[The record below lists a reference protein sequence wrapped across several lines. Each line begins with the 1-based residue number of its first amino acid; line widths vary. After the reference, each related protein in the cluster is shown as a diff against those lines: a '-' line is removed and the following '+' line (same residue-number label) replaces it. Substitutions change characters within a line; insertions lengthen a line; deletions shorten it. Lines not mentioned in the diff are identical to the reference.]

1 MNDTP
6 HATTLR
12 AGARQA
18 VASGG
23 MSLLQ
28 CRAAT
33 KKGSRCQIEARPS
46 GLCHTHDPEV
56 RCRVINAKGRPCVI
70 ASGGGPCERHQGGQQ
85 APVEQ
90 ALKDVPLYEPAG
102 AESLFAYVPRPAQG
116 QAQGQVVVRPEVQE
130 EPPVARL
137 TFSFVERT
145 FNFT

>member
-1 MNDTP
+1 
-6 HATTLR
+6 
-12 AGARQA
+12 
-18 VASGG
+18 
-23 MSLLQ
+23 MSMFQ

-33 KKGSRCQIEARPS
+33 QKGDRCRIEARPS

-70 ASGGGPCERHQGGQQ
+70 PSGGGPCERHQGGQQ
-85 APVEQ
+85 ASVEQ
-90 ALKDVPLYEPAG
+90 ALKDVRLHEPTG
-102 AESLFAYVPRPAQG
+102 TESLFAYAPAPALAPATG
-116 QAQGQVVVRPEVQE
+116 RAPAVVRPEPQE

>member
-1 MNDTP
+1 
-6 HATTLR
+6 
-12 AGARQA
+12 
-18 VASGG
+18 
-23 MSLLQ
+23 MSMLQ

-90 ALKDVPLYEPAG
+90 ALKDVPLYEPTG
-102 AESLFAYVPRPAQG
+102 AESLFACAPAQ
-116 QAQGQVVVRPEVQE
+116 APVVVRPEPRE

-137 TFSFVERT
+137 TYAFVERT